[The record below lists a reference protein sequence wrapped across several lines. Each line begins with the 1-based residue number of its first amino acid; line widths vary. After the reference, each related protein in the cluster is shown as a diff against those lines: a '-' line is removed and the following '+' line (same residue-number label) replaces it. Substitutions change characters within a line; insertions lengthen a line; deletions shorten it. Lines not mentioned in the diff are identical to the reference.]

1 MKIYRPTE
9 NTRFHV
15 DYAWFEN
22 QGVDVNVLIRK
33 MLTPELQDKLAAD
46 AETAVFDYIDETT
59 AEVRAENQ
67 VVRAVRTESATDP
80 NFIGARIPIWE
91 GAFRAFV
98 LNGNNPLT
106 ALELAQILKRK
117 PAEIVNTLGGRVI
130 YNGVRPIF
138 D

>member
-15 DYAWFEN
+15 DYSWFEA

-33 MLTPELQDKLAAD
+33 TLTAEQQERLGED
-46 AETAVFDYIDETT
+46 AEKIVFDYIDDAT

-67 VVRAVRTESATDP
+67 VVHTIRTESAADP
-80 NFIGARIPIWE
+80 NFISARTPVWE
-91 GAFRAFV
+91 GAFRTFL

-117 PAEIVNTLGGRVI
+117 PAEIVAQLSGRVI

>member
-91 GAFRAFV
+91 GAFRTFV